1 MTRHKNL
8 LILFFCS
15 MCISV
20 AGQPCAVKSLVPD
33 TPSKAPDYFCTWNLQ
48 GYVVSYKSTELTR
61 AAMTEDYLFG
71 DGPYQNWVN
80 CYPAIRKDLYFVMDD
95 SWDIPKGVNDSP
107 NPYLGTVELS
117 PDRFPSF
124 GGDDVE
130 RLRQL
135 SLKIKSKGWK
145 GIGGWICA
153 QKAEKYADIPEE
165 EYWKRRIKVANEAG
179 FDYWKVDWGKEDRNG
194 EWRRRLTSM
203 GKRYAPH
210 LYIEHALRNEFIEF
224 SDVFRTY
231 DVENIMAQPITIQR
245 ICDLLPYKTVNGAKG
260 IINCEDE
267 PYIAV
272 GLGCAIG
279 VMRHSFA
286 GTLPDGTQDFVFP
299 PTGRDIK
306 RRLDEVVRGVRWHRI
321 AVPFSVGNTAYA
333 IDSVKLT
340 DHWTLWEN
348 ETWNKGRK
356 VGTDVIAVA
365 PARVARGMGLPEVS
379 GAPLEVRP
387 FVLASRYPNGAVAVV
402 TIGRNLGR
410 EYVTEEVAVTVS
422 IDRWDVPVGLLGY
435 FKEVTMVFPSS
446 IEKENR
452 TVYAQDLA
460 GETPVDITSKI
471 VIKGNRLTIP
481 GDVIRQIGLMNA
493 SEGDCSDPGMV
504 LRIM

>member
-1 MTRHKNL
+1 M
-8 LILFFCS
+8 
-15 MCISV
+15 
-20 AGQPCAVKSLVPD
+20 
-33 TPSKAPDYFCTWNLQ
+33 APPL
-48 GYVVSYKSTELTR
+48 
-61 AAMTEDYLFG
+61 
-71 DGPYQNWVN
+71 
-80 CYPAIRKDLYFVMDD
+80 
-95 SWDIPKGVNDSP
+95 
-107 NPYLGTVELS
+107 
-117 PDRFPSF
+117 
-124 GGDDVE
+124 
-130 RLRQL
+130 
-135 SLKIKSKGWK
+135 
-145 GIGGWICA
+145 
-153 QKAEKYADIPEE
+153 
-165 EYWKRRIKVANEAG
+165 
-179 FDYWKVDWGKEDRNG
+179 
-194 EWRRRLTSM
+194 
-203 GKRYAPH
+203 
-210 LYIEHALRNEFIEF
+210 
-224 SDVFRTY
+224 
-231 DVENIMAQPITIQR
+231 TIQR